1 MPSPKISSPEINF
14 AALADRLRLER
25 LVNSTDPSSDQS
37 SSQSSTSGN
46 DVVAGLSKSPM
57 SVPAKYFYDDRGSQ
71 LFEQICELPEY
82 YLTRT
87 ETAILQTYALEI
99 AEITGS
105 CELVELGSGS
115 ATKTRILLDAYD
127 KLGYPLRYMPIDISA
142 GILESSAFALLAD
155 YPTLEVHGLV
165 STYEQALKRLNQPQ
179 LPTRM
184 LCFLGSTLG
193 NLNASECNL
202 FFEQVAG
209 ALRSGEYFLLGVDL
223 QASDLKPKPLI
234 QAAYNDSQA
243 VTAAFNLNMLS
254 HLNHKFDGN
263 FDVSAFEHEAIYNE
277 RSHQIEMYLASTKAQ
292 KVSLR
297 SLAFTTA
304 FESGEA
310 ILTEISRK
318 FDLQRLETE
327 LNQKQMQKIRV
338 WTDPNHWFGLML
350 CQRQP

>member
-1 MPSPKISSPEINF
+1 MFSSKTTLP
-14 AALADRLRLER
+14 ALGDRLRLER
-25 LVNSTDPSSDQS
+25 LINATDKSL
-37 SSQSSTSGN
+37 TSGH
-46 DVVAGLSKSPM
+46 DVVAGLSKTPKTL
-57 SVPAKYFYDDRGSQ
+57 PAKYFYDDLGSQ

-87 ETAILQTYALEI
+87 ETAILQTYAVEI
-99 AEITGS
+99 AQLTGS

-127 KLGYPLRYMPIDISA
+127 QLGYPLRYMPIDISA

-165 STYEQALKRLNQPQ
+165 STYEQALQRLNLPQ

-193 NLNASECNL
+193 NLNLQECDL

-209 ALRSGEYFLLGVDL
+209 ALRIGEYFLLGVDL
-223 QASDLKPKPLI
+223 KASALKPKSLI
-234 QAAYNDSQA
+234 HAAYNDAQA
-243 VTAAFNLNMLS
+243 VSAAFNLNMLS

-263 FDVSAFEHEAIYNE
+263 FDLATFQHSAIYNE
-277 RSHQIEMYLASTKAQ
+277 RSHQVEMYLTSTKAQ
-292 KVSLR
+292 TISLR
-297 SLAFTTA
+297 SLLLTTTLQ
-304 FESGEA
+304 SGEA

-318 FDLQRLETE
+318 FDLQQLEAD
-327 LNQKQMQKIRV
+327 LSHKGLHKIRV
-338 WTDPNHWFGLML
+338 WTDPNQWFALIL
-350 CQRQP
+350 CQLKG